1 MKEFLMGRK
10 LEIAG
15 VIGIIALIGGFYA
28 FNGYMYEQKQAYAA
42 EDYKDAEYSIAGERF
57 RLVDG
62 VVETAA
68 APGSASK
75 VVTKY
80 FGNEVKTDLDGDGR
94 EDVAFILTQDMAGTG
109 TFYYVVGALNTYRGY
124 VGTDAVFLGDRIA
137 PQTTEVSRNPQHKN
151 VIVVNYADRAPG
163 EPYSTSPSIGKSLY
177 LKLDS
182 SSMQFGEVVTD
193 FEGEADPKKMSLT
206 MKPWTWISALYNDGR
221 EIRPNMIGTF
231 TVTFGTD
238 GKFSATTDCNSVGG
252 SYRSTGT
259 TLTISDI
266 YSTKKFCAGSQEID
280 FTKLLEQSIGY
291 HFTSKGELVF
301 YLKFDSG
308 SVTFR

>member
-15 VIGIIALIGGFYA
+15 VIGIIALVGGFYA

-42 EDYKDAEYSIAGERF
+42 EDYKDAEYTIAGERF

-62 VVETAA
+62 VVETET

-94 EDVAFILTQDMAGTG
+94 EDVAFILTQEMAGTG

-137 PQTTEVSRNPQHKN
+137 PQITEVSRNPQHKN

-163 EPYSTSPSIGKSLY
+163 EPYSTAPSVGKSLY
-177 LKLDS
+177 LKLDP
-182 SSMQFGEVVTD
+182 SSMQFGEVANN
-193 FEGEADPKKMSLT
+193 FEGES
-206 MKPWTWISALYNDGR
+206 R
-221 EIRPNMIGTF
+221 
-231 TVTFGTD
+231 
-238 GKFSATTDCNSVGG
+238 
-252 SYRSTGT
+252 
-259 TLTISDI
+259 
-266 YSTKKFCAGSQEID
+266 
-280 FTKLLEQSIGY
+280 
-291 HFTSKGELVF
+291 
-301 YLKFDSG
+301 
-308 SVTFR
+308 